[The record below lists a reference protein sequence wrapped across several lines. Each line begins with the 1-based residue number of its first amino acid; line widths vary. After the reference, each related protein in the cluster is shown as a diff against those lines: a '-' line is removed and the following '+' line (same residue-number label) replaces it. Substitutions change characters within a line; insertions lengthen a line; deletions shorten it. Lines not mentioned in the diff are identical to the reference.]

1 MLFQEFSAWKVLSSI
16 CSLLVAPGLLKLMC
30 RIWAHC
36 SQYLWTPLADDLIK
50 CSYWT
55 ISDQLLKKELGGGGS
70 REKPHRQWDLVY
82 RPEESLQGLNW
93 EVCHDGNLC
102 LGICHGGVGFVP
114 WIPLRCDHN
123 FFSLKRNLHFIPLA
137 TRMETRL
144 PWRPTRGSLTSPSY
158 LHTLWGFLL
167 CWKQSF
173 FLVCETFS
181 YSFFSYFEK
190 WKG

>member
-102 LGICHGGVGFVP
+102 LGICHSGVGFVP

-123 FFSLKRNLHFIPLA
+123 FFFSQKKSSFYYKMNKKRLDMSVWNLEIHFCGFA
-137 TRMETRL
+137 SSVM
-144 PWRPTRGSLTSPSY
+144 GSNKIHDPM
-158 LHTLWGFLL
+158 FM
-167 CWKQSF
+167 
-173 FLVCETFS
+173 
-181 YSFFSYFEK
+181 
-190 WKG
+190 